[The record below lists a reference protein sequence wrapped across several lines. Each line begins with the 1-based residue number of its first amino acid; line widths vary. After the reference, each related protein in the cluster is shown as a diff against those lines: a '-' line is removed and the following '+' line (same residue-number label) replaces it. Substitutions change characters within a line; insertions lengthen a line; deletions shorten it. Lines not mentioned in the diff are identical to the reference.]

1 MPAPNDLVSV
11 TITAVTGNQTAV
23 FKPSSFLYC
32 AISSTPDA
40 NAATIYYSVSVYTTT
55 VPAGILFT
63 SAGVNLGA
71 FNGARSSLTLAEANA
86 GVTAVYT
93 AVNAYYTAINT

>member
-11 TITAVTGNQTAV
+11 TITAATGNQTAV

-32 AISSTPDA
+32 QIGVTPDL
-40 NAATIYYSVSVYTTT
+40 NVATLYYSVIVYTTT
-55 VPAGILFT
+55 FPAGILFI
-63 SAGVNLGA
+63 SAGVNLGLA
-71 FNGARSSLTLAEANA
+71 GAKSSLTLAEANA